1 MEEQLLREVGVVV
14 EKWVKNQIQN
24 KKFTRFD
31 KSGKIIKPSPRK
43 IYGTGQLLNSVEVRI
58 DNGDIL
64 ILMEDYGADILF
76 GEGRRADPTFKYK
89 RKNKNTESKF
99 ISNIR
104 TWMRTVPSFQGLEQK
119 KLNSI
124 SFAIVRNI
132 TKRGIE
138 ALDLFRE
145 EQFEDEVFDTLED
158 KIDEIIQRGEFNQL
172 GLNVDDLINK
182 IILLSSQSMEIIE
195 E

>member
-76 GEGRRADPTFKYK
+76 GEGRRSGAKQPPTAPIKTWL
-89 RKNKNTESKF
+89 RTIPKF
-99 ISNIR
+99 AGLSE
-104 TWMRTVPSFQGLEQK
+104 TKLKGLSFV
-119 KLNSI
+119 I
-124 SFAIVRNI
+124 ARNI
-132 TKRGIE
+132 GRRGYS